1 LPNRRDLLL
10 TKGAI
15 KSQLELVDKRRVL
28 WKNSSQEVVR
38 LKAML
43 QAAEETEQQHRT
55 HLTNAQQQTQKFK
68 MKMQAIEKTIKVL
81 QGGIGVNRVRRSSTK
96 SLVQVALNRNVPVVS
111 PVVPP
116 STPLKVK
123 PFVFAKAL
131 ARTSISLNRTVISSR
146 LQNVDQLLSKSKEVV
161 ADPVPQKKTIH
172 GENWLFGTLGDEW
185 IKIHETNDF
194 PAWTKSL

>member
-1 LPNRRDLLL
+1 MPNRRDLLL

-81 QGGIGVNRVRRSSTK
+81 QGGIGVNR
-96 SLVQVALNRNVPVVS
+96 
-111 PVVPP
+111 
-116 STPLKVK
+116 
-123 PFVFAKAL
+123 
-131 ARTSISLNRTVISSR
+131 
-146 LQNVDQLLSKSKEVV
+146 
-161 ADPVPQKKTIH
+161 
-172 GENWLFGTLGDEW
+172 
-185 IKIHETNDF
+185 
-194 PAWTKSL
+194 